1 MLLPEKECAMKTMS
15 LLLPVVL
22 LFGCSSQGAK
32 NAPAPVQPA
41 PSGAQAA
48 SQNPT
53 THPAP
58 ADTTVALAAADTS
71 LPLSE
76 EIEELQAAADSVADA
91 EVLEELENTVAADI
105 DSSVTDGENGGAS
118 AVEGVTWDIDVA
130 TFTNHDRVQYFLDFF
145 QGPARPRMTIW
156 LERMKRYEE
165 MIREEL
171 TGQGLP
177 GDLVYLALIE
187 SGFSNTAVSRA
198 RATGMWQFMRGT
210 ARMYGLRMD
219 TWVDERRDPYKAT
232 SAAARHLRDLRDR
245 FGSIYL
251 AAAAYNA
258 GGGKVSRGLARLPE
272 DEEDSL
278 NTDATFFRLSDTR
291 HLRQETRDYVPKL
304 IAAALIAKE
313 PERYGF
319 PSFADVEAQGWDS
332 IVVNDAAGLDVI
344 ARLAD
349 TTVAAIREAN
359 PQYLRLAT
367 PPGSRSVIRLPEGRG
382 QVVALAYAELPPSKR
397 VTFHEHYVT
406 RGQTLSHIAGIYH
419 VSVTDLREANPSSG
433 RTLRV
438 GQRLIIP
445 TGGVGPA
452 REAAA
457 AEDRRAEIR
466 RSVSS
471 THTVRAGETLSEIG
485 ERYHVSVSQL
495 RSWNGLRGNTIRVGQ
510 KLRIRTSSGTS
521 RISSAG
527 GGSIHVVRPG
537 DTISGV
543 AQRYGVSQSALRAA
557 NGLGSTS
564 MIRAGTRLK
573 IPG

>member
-1 MLLPEKECAMKTMS
+1 MKTLSYLLP
-15 LLLPVVL
+15 LLLL
-22 LFGCSSQGAK
+22 AGCSQGSR
-32 NAPAPVQPA
+32 PTPVTARPA
-41 PSGAQAA
+41 PSTAQQVPPGTNDQALTPPVIDSAGAVA
-48 SQNPT
+48 S
-53 THPAP
+53 
-58 ADTTVALAAADTS
+58 ADTS

-76 EIEELQAAADSVADA
+76 EIEELQLAADSAADA
-91 EVLEELENTVAADI
+91 EVLEELENTVADDY
-105 DSSVTDGENGGAS
+105 DSSAVAEGEEA
-118 AVEGVTWDIDVA
+118 ATVEAVTWDIDVA

-156 LERMKRYEE
+156 LERMKRYED
-165 MIREEL
+165 MIRAEL
-171 TGQGLP
+171 VEQGLP

-219 TWVDERRDPYKAT
+219 SWVDERRDPFKAT

-278 NTDATFFRLSDTR
+278 NSDATFFRLSDTR

-304 IAAALIAKE
+304 IAAAIIAKE

-319 PSFADVEAQGWDS
+319 PSFQDVDPQEWDS
-332 IVVNDAAGLDVI
+332 IIVNDAAGLDVI

-349 TTVAAIREAN
+349 TTVAAIREIN
-359 PQYLRLAT
+359 PQYLRLST

-382 QVVALAYAELPPSKR
+382 DAVSVGYAALPPSKR

-406 RGQTLSHIAGIYH
+406 RGQTLSHIAGVYH
-419 VSVTDLREANPSSG
+419 ISVNDLREANPSAG
-433 RTLRV
+433 RTLRI

-445 TGGVGPA
+445 TGGVVVA

-466 RSVSS
+466 RSVSA
-471 THTVRAGETLSEIG
+471 THRVRAGETLSEIG
-485 ERYHVSVSQL
+485 ERYHVSVAQL

-510 KLRIRTSSGTS
+510 RLRIRTSSGST
-521 RISSAG
+521 RVSSG
-527 GGSIHVVRPG
+527 GGSIHIVRPG

-557 NGLGSTS
+557 NGLGSSS
-564 MIRAGTRLK
+564 MIRAGTRLR

>member
-1 MLLPEKECAMKTMS
+1 MKTLSYLFPLMLLA
-15 LLLPVVL
+15 
-22 LFGCSSQGAK
+22 GCSQGSG
-32 NAPAPVQPA
+32 PTPVTPRPA
-41 PSGAQAA
+41 PSTAQQAP
-48 SQNPT
+48 PT
-53 THPAP
+53 TNDQAPPSPAVDS
-58 ADTTVALAAADTS
+58 ATAVAAADTA

-76 EIEELQAAADSVADA
+76 EIEELQLAADSAADA
-91 EVLEELENTVAADI
+91 EVLEELENTVAEDY
-105 DSSVTDGENGGAS
+105 DSSAVAEGEEA
-118 AVEGVTWDIDVA
+118 ATVEAVTWDIDVA

-156 LERMKRYEE
+156 LERMKRYED
-165 MIREEL
+165 MIRAEL
-171 TGQGLP
+171 VEQGLP

-219 TWVDERRDPYKAT
+219 SWVDERRDPFKAT

-272 DEEDSL
+272 DDEDSL
-278 NTDATFFRLSDTR
+278 NSDATFFRLSDTR

-304 IAAALIAKE
+304 IAAAIIAKE

-319 PSFADVEAQGWDS
+319 PSFEDVDTQAWDS
-332 IVVNDAAGLDVI
+332 IIVNDAAGLDVI

-349 TTVAAIREAN
+349 TTVAAIREIN
-359 PQYLRLAT
+359 PQYLRLST

-382 QVVALAYAELPPSKR
+382 DAVSVGYASLPPSKR
-397 VTFHEHYVT
+397 VTFQEHYVT
-406 RGQTLSHIAGIYH
+406 RGQTLSHIAGVYH
-419 VSVTDLREANPSSG
+419 ISVNDLREANPSAG
-433 RTLRV
+433 RTLRI

-445 TGGVGPA
+445 TGGVVVA

-466 RSVSS
+466 RSVST
-471 THTVRAGETLSEIG
+471 THRVRPGETLSEIG
-485 ERYHVSVSQL
+485 ERYHVTVAQL

-510 KLRIRTSSGTS
+510 RLRIRTSGGSA
-521 RISSAG
+521 RVSSG
-527 GGSIHVVRPG
+527 GGSIHIVRPG

-557 NGLGSTS
+557 NGLGSSS
-564 MIRAGTRLK
+564 MIRAGTRLR

>member
-1 MLLPEKECAMKTMS
+1 MRPLCCLLS
-15 LLLPVVL
+15 LTLLA
-22 LFGCSSQGAK
+22 GCSTQGSRTD
-32 NAPAPVQPA
+32 PAPRPLPGTTETASTASSPVPTPA
-41 PSGAQAA
+41 DPRDTVPAQ
-48 SQNPT
+48 
-53 THPAP
+53 P
-58 ADTTVALAAADTS
+58 ADTTLA
-71 LPLSE
+71 LSE
-76 EIEELQAAADSVADA
+76 EIDELQQAADSAADA
-91 EVLEELENTVAADI
+91 EVLEALERTVA
-105 DSSVTDGENGGAS
+105 DSSLAEPTGADQV
-118 AVEGVTWDIDVA
+118 VEAATWDIDVA

-156 LERMKRYEE
+156 LERMKRYEN
-165 MIREEL
+165 MIREEMAE
-171 TGQGLP
+171 QGLP

-219 TWVDERRDPYKAT
+219 SWVDERRDPYKAT

-304 IAAALIAKE
+304 IAAAIIAKE

-319 PSFADVEAQGWDS
+319 PSFSDVEAQVWDS
-332 IVVNDAAGLDVI
+332 IIVTDAAGLDVI

-349 TTVAAIREAN
+349 TTVAAIREIN
-359 PQYLRLAT
+359 PQYLRLST
-367 PPGSRSVIRLPEGRG
+367 PPGSRSVIRLPEGKG
-382 QVVALAYAELPPSKR
+382 PPVALAYAELPPSKR

-406 RGQTLSHIAGIYH
+406 RGQTLSHIASIYH
-419 VSVTDLREANPSSG
+419 VSVSDLREANPSAG
-433 RTLRV
+433 RTLRI

-445 TGGVGPA
+445 TGGVVVA

-466 RSVSS
+466 RSVSA
-471 THTVRAGETLSEIG
+471 THTVRSGETLSEIG
-485 ERYHVSVSQL
+485 ERYHVSVAQL
-495 RSWNGLRGNTIRVGQ
+495 KSWNGLRSNSIRVGQ
-510 KLRIRTSSGTS
+510 RLRIRTSSATARVAS
-521 RISSAG
+521 G

-557 NGLGSTS
+557 NGLGSSS

>member
-1 MLLPEKECAMKTMS
+1 MKLLA
-15 LLLPVVL
+15 LLLPITL
-22 LFGCSSQGAK
+22 LAACSTHGPE
-32 NAPAPVQPA
+32 NAPPRVQPA
-41 PSGAQAA
+41 PAIPQAA
-48 SQNPT
+48 P
-53 THPAP
+53 PAP
-58 ADTTVALAAADTS
+58 ADPSRTSSDAPGLAAGDTA

-76 EIEELQAAADSVADA
+76 EIEELQLAADSVADA
-91 EVLEELENTVAADI
+91 EVLEELENTVASDL
-105 DSSVTDGENGGAS
+105 DSISPDSDDGGAS

-156 LERMKRYEE
+156 LERMKRYEA

-171 TGQGLP
+171 AEQSLP

-278 NTDATFFRLSDTR
+278 KTDATFFRLSDTR

-313 PERYGF
+313 PVRYGF
-319 PSFADVEAQGWDS
+319 PLFEHIEPQAWDS
-332 IVVNDAAGLDVI
+332 IIVTDAAGLDVI

-349 TTVAAIREAN
+349 TTVTAIREIN
-359 PQYLRLAT
+359 PQYLRLST
-367 PPGSRSVIRLPEGRG
+367 PPGSRSIIRLPQGKG
-382 QVVALAYAELPPSKR
+382 QSVTLAYAELPASKR
-397 VTFHEHYVT
+397 VTFQEHYVT

-438 GQRLIIP
+438 GQRLIVP
-445 TGGVGPA
+445 TGGVGAA
-452 REAAA
+452 RVAAA

-471 THTVRAGETLSEIG
+471 THAVRAGETLSEIG
-485 ERYHVSVSQL
+485 ERYHVSVNQL
-495 RSWNGLRGNTIRVGQ
+495 KSWNGLRGNTIRVGQ
-510 KLRIRTSSGTS
+510 RLRIRTSS
-521 RISSAG
+521 SSASSVASTSS
-527 GGSIHVVRPG
+527 GSFHVVRPG

-557 NGLGSTS
+557 NGLGSSS

>member
-1 MLLPEKECAMKTMS
+1 MKTLSFLLP
-15 LLLPVVL
+15 LVVL
-22 LFGCSSQGAK
+22 AGCSSQGPK
-32 NAPAPVQPA
+32 PAPVPPRPA
-41 PSGAQAA
+41 PSTAPTASTASPATPPANASRDTTALAQA
-48 SQNPT
+48 
-53 THPAP
+53 
-58 ADTTVALAAADTS
+58 DTA

-76 EIEELQAAADSVADA
+76 EIEELQLAADSAADA
-91 EVLEELENTVAADI
+91 EVLEELENTVAEDL
-105 DSSVTDGENGGAS
+105 DSAGAEAVETEAT

-165 MIREEL
+165 MIRAEL
-171 TGQGLP
+171 AEQGLP

-319 PSFADVEAQGWDS
+319 PSFDEVEPQAWDS
-332 IVVNDAAGLDVI
+332 IIVTDAAGLDVI

-349 TTVAAIREAN
+349 TTVAAIREFN

-367 PPGSRSVIRLPEGRG
+367 PPGSRSVIRLPEGKG
-382 QVVALAYAELPPSKR
+382 PAVSLAYAEIPPSKR

-419 VSVTDLREANPSSG
+419 VSVSDLREANPSAG
-433 RTLRV
+433 RTLRI

-445 TGGVGPA
+445 TGGVGLA
-452 REAAA
+452 REAVA

-471 THTVRAGETLSEIG
+471 THRVRAGETLSEIG
-485 ERYHVSVSQL
+485 EQYHVSVSQL
-495 RSWNGLRGNTIRVGQ
+495 KAWNGLRGNTIRVGQ
-510 KLRIRTSSGTS
+510 RLRIRTSSGST
-521 RISSAG
+521 RVSSG
-527 GGSIHVVRPG
+527 GGSIHIVRPG

-557 NGLGSTS
+557 NGLGTSS

>member
-1 MLLPEKECAMKTMS
+1 MKTLSYLLP
-15 LLLPVVL
+15 LVL
-22 LFGCSSQGAK
+22 LAGCSRGPNQEPVTPRQSPSTAQ
-32 NAPAPVQPA
+32 NAPAPPVAPA
-41 PSGAQAA
+41 PVPERTDSAG
-48 SQNPT
+48 T
-53 THPAP
+53 
-58 ADTTVALAAADTS
+58 LAADTS

-76 EIEELQAAADSVADA
+76 EIEELQQAADSAADA
-91 EVLEELENTVAADI
+91 EVLEELENTVADDY
-105 DSSVTDGENGGAS
+105 DSSAVAAEDSVT
-118 AVEGVTWDIDVA
+118 VEAVTWDIDVA

-156 LERMKRYEE
+156 LERMQRYED

-171 TGQGLP
+171 AEQGLP

-210 ARMYGLRMD
+210 ARMYGLRID
-219 TWVDERRDPYKAT
+219 SWVDERRDPFKAT
-232 SAAARHLRDLRDR
+232 SAAARHLRDLRNR

-258 GGGKVSRGLARLPE
+258 GGGKVSRGLARLPD

-304 IAAALIAKE
+304 IAAAIIAKE

-319 PSFADVEAQGWDS
+319 PSFAEVEPPEWDS
-332 IVVNDAAGLDVI
+332 IIVNDAAGLDVI

-349 TTVAAIREAN
+349 TTVAAIREFN

-367 PPGSRSVIRLPEGRG
+367 PPGSRSVIRLPQGRG
-382 QVVALAYAELPPSKR
+382 QQVSLAYAQLPPTKR

-406 RGQTLSHIAGIYH
+406 RGQTLSHIANLYH
-419 VSVTDLREANPSSG
+419 VSVSDLREANPSAG
-433 RTLRV
+433 RTLRI

-445 TGGVGPA
+445 TGGVTTA

-471 THTVRAGETLSEIG
+471 THRVRAGETLSEIA
-485 ERYHVSVSQL
+485 ERYHVSVNQL
-495 RSWNGLRGNTIRVGQ
+495 KSWNGLRGNTIRVGQ
-510 KLRIRTSSGTS
+510 RLRIRTSGASTRVPSGGST
-521 RISSAG
+521 RVSSG
-527 GGSIHVVRPG
+527 GGAIHIVRPG

-557 NGLGSTS
+557 NGLGSSS

>member
-1 MLLPEKECAMKTMS
+1 MKPLFPLLS
-15 LLLPVVL
+15 LILLA
-22 LFGCSSQGAK
+22 GCSTAGSRSAPEQPK
-32 NAPAPVQPA
+32 PAPGTTETASTLPQSPSSSSAAGDTVPA
-41 PSGAQAA
+41 PS
-48 SQNPT
+48 
-53 THPAP
+53 
-58 ADTTVALAAADTS
+58 ADTS

-76 EIEELQAAADSVADA
+76 ELDELQQAADSAADA
-91 EVLEELENTVAADI
+91 EVLEELESTVADSNAADP
-105 DSSVTDGENGGAS
+105 EGAD
-118 AVEGVTWDIDVA
+118 AVVEAATWDIDVA

-156 LERMKRYEE
+156 LERMKRYED
-165 MIREEL
+165 MIREEMAE
-171 TGQGLP
+171 QGLP

-219 TWVDERRDPYKAT
+219 SWVDERRDPYKAT

-304 IAAALIAKE
+304 IAAAIIAKE

-319 PSFADVEAQGWDS
+319 PSFDAVEAPAWDS
-332 IVVNDAAGLDVI
+332 IIVSDAAGLDVI

-349 TTVAAIREAN
+349 TTVAAIREIN
-359 PQYLRLAT
+359 PQYLRLST

-382 QVVALAYAELPPSKR
+382 QGVALAYAQLPPSKR

-419 VSVTDLREANPSSG
+419 VSVSDLREANPSARRS
-433 RTLRV
+433 LRI

-445 TGGVGPA
+445 TGGVVVA

-466 RSVSS
+466 RSVSA
-471 THTVRAGETLSEIG
+471 THTVRSGETLSEIG
-485 ERYHVSVSQL
+485 ERYHVTVAQL
-495 RSWNGLRGNTIRVGQ
+495 KAWNGLRSNSIRVGQ
-510 KLRIRTSSGTS
+510 RLRIRTATGSPRVAS
-521 RISSAG
+521 G

-557 NGLGSTS
+557 NGLGSS
-564 MIRAGTRLK
+564 SIIRAGTRLK

>member
-1 MLLPEKECAMKTMS
+1 MMKTLTRLVPLP
-15 LLLPVVL
+15 LL
-22 LFGCSSQGAK
+22 
-32 NAPAPVQPA
+32 
-41 PSGAQAA
+41 
-48 SQNPT
+48 
-53 THPAP
+53 
-58 ADTTVALAAADTS
+58 LAAACSSGGPRESPPAGPVPSPVAESAGTAANPATPPLPGDSEAIRSESDTS

-76 EIEELQAAADSVADA
+76 EIEELQHAADSIADA
-91 EVLEELENTVAADI
+91 EVLEQLENTVAADF
-105 DSSVTDGENGGAS
+105 DSSS
-118 AVEGVTWDIDVA
+118 ADSEEAAAGVERVTWDIDVT

-156 LERMKRYEE
+156 LERMQRYED
-165 MIREEL
+165 MIRAEL
-171 TGQGLP
+171 AGQELP

-219 TWVDERRDPYKAT
+219 SWVDERRDPFKAT
-232 SAAARHLRDLRDR
+232 AAAARHLRDLRDR

-278 NTDATFFRLSDTR
+278 NSDATFFRLSDTR

-313 PERYGF
+313 PTRYGF
-319 PSFADVEAQGWDS
+319 PTFEDVHPPVWDS
-332 IVVNDAAGLDVI
+332 MIVTDATGLDVI

-349 TTVAAIREAN
+349 TTVVAIREMN
-359 PQYLRLAT
+359 PQYLRLST
-367 PPGSRSVIRLPEGRG
+367 PPGSRSLIRLPAGRG
-382 QVVALAYAELPPSKR
+382 ERVSLAYAELPASKR
-397 VTFHEHYVT
+397 VTFQEHYVT
-406 RGQTLSHIAGIYH
+406 RGQTLSHIAGMYR
-419 VSVTDLREANPSSG
+419 VSVSDLRDANPSAG
-433 RTLRV
+433 RILRI
-438 GQRLIIP
+438 GQRLIVP
-445 TGGVGPA
+445 TGGVVVA

-471 THTVRAGETLSEIG
+471 THRVRSGETLSEIA
-485 ERYHVSVSQL
+485 ERYHVTVAQIKA
-495 RSWNGLRGNTIRVGQ
+495 WNGLRGSTIRVGQ
-510 KLRIRTSSGTS
+510 RLRIGTSSS
-521 RISSAG
+521 ARVSSG
-527 GGSIHVVRPG
+527 GGSIHIVRPG

-557 NGLGSTS
+557 NGLGSSS
-564 MIRAGTRLK
+564 MIRAGSRLK

>member
-1 MLLPEKECAMKTMS
+1 MKTWSALFSILTLAACSTNRPVPSPVAQQPVAGPADSTPPASPSDS
-15 LLLPVVL
+15 L
-22 LFGCSSQGAK
+22 
-32 NAPAPVQPA
+32 
-41 PSGAQAA
+41 
-48 SQNPT
+48 
-53 THPAP
+53 PAP
-58 ADTTVALAAADTS
+58 ADTTALAAGADTA

-76 EIEELQAAADSVADA
+76 EIEELQLAADSAADA
-91 EVLEELENTVAADI
+91 EVLEELENTTVIDDSAAS
-105 DSSVTDGENGGAS
+105 DSAGVDE
-118 AVEGVTWDIDVA
+118 VEGVTWDIDVA
-130 TFTNHDRVQYFLDFF
+130 NFTNHDRVQYFLDFF

-156 LERMKRYEE
+156 LERMQRYED
-165 MIREEL
+165 MIRAEL
-171 TGQGLP
+171 SEQGLP
-177 GDLVYLALIE
+177 EDLVYLALIE

-198 RATGMWQFMRGT
+198 RATGMWQFMSGT
-210 ARMYGLRMD
+210 ARMYGLRID
-219 TWVDERRDPYKAT
+219 TWVDERRDPYRAT

-258 GGGKVSRGLARLPE
+258 GGGKVSRGLRRLPG

-319 PSFADVEAQGWDS
+319 PTFDDVEPVAWDS
-332 IVVNDAAGLDVI
+332 IIVSDATGLDVI

-349 TTVAAIREAN
+349 TTVAAIREIN

-367 PPGSRSVIRLPEGRG
+367 PPRTPSVIRLPVGKG
-382 QVVALAYAELPPSKR
+382 TLVGLAYAELPASKR
-397 VTFHEHYVT
+397 VTFQEHYVT
-406 RGQTLSHIAGIYH
+406 RGQTLSHIARIYR
-419 VSVTDLREANPSSG
+419 VSVNDLKGANPGSG
-433 RTLRV
+433 TRLRI

-445 TGGVGPA
+445 TGGVGVA

-457 AEDRRAEIR
+457 AEDRRAELR

-485 ERYHVSVSQL
+485 ERYHVTVTQL

-510 KLRIRTSSGTS
+510 RLRIRTSSAS
-521 RISSAG
+521 PARVSSQG
-527 GGSIHVVRPG
+527 GAVHVVRPG

-557 NGLGSTS
+557 NGLGASS

>member
-1 MLLPEKECAMKTMS
+1 MQS
-15 LLLPVVL
+15 
-22 LFGCSSQGAK
+22 
-32 NAPAPVQPA
+32 PAP
-41 PSGAQAA
+41 PSGDSA
-48 SQNPT
+48 T
-53 THPAP
+53 
-58 ADTTVALAAADTS
+58 ALAAGDTS

-76 EIEELQAAADSVADA
+76 EIQELQLAADSAADA
-91 EVLEELENTVAADI
+91 EVLEQLENSVAVDY
-105 DSSVTDGENGGAS
+105 DSSNADAEDAATTGA
-118 AVEGVTWDIDVA
+118 VTWDIDVA
-130 TFTNHDRVQYFLDFF
+130 TFTSHDRVQYFLDFF

-156 LERMKRYEE
+156 LERMKRYED
-165 MIREEL
+165 MIREEM
-171 TGQGLP
+171 TAQGLP

-210 ARMYGLRMD
+210 AQMYGLRMD
-219 TWVDERRDPYKAT
+219 SWVDERRDPFKAT

-272 DEEDSL
+272 DDEDSL
-278 NTDATFFRLSDTR
+278 NSDAAFFRLSDTR

-319 PSFADVEAQGWDS
+319 PAFEDVDPPQWDS
-332 IVVNDAAGLDVI
+332 MIVSDAAGLDVI

-349 TTVAAIREAN
+349 TTVAAIREMN
-359 PQYLRLAT
+359 PQFLRLAT

-382 QVVALAYAELPPSKR
+382 SSVSVAYAGLPASKR

-419 VSVTDLREANPSSG
+419 VSVSDLRDANPSAG
-433 RTLRV
+433 RTLRI

-445 TGGVGPA
+445 TGGVGLA
-452 REAAA
+452 REASA

-471 THTVRAGETLSEIG
+471 THTVRSGETLSEISG
-485 ERYHVSVSQL
+485 RYHVSVAQIKE
-495 RSWNGLRGNTIRVGQ
+495 WNGLRSNTIRVGQ
-510 KLRIRTSSGTS
+510 RLRIRTSSESTRVAS
-521 RISSAG
+521 G
-527 GGSIHVVRPG
+527 GGSIHIVRPG

-557 NGLGSTS
+557 NGLGSSS
-564 MIRAGTRLK
+564 MIRAGTRLR

>member
-1 MLLPEKECAMKTMS
+1 MKTLS
-15 LLLPVVL
+15 VLVPVVL
-22 LFGCSSQGAK
+22 LGACVSHGPK
-32 NAPAPVQPA
+32 SRPAPVQPA
-41 PSGAQAA
+41 PTTTTQAVPPASRAEPSPARDSVTDLAA
-48 SQNPT
+48 S
-53 THPAP
+53 
-58 ADTTVALAAADTS
+58 DTT
-71 LPLSE
+71 LPPTE
-76 EIEELQAAADSVADA
+76 EIEELQQAADSAADA
-91 EVLEELENTVAADI
+91 EVLEELENTTAADI
-105 DSSVTDGENGGAS
+105 DSGADIDDGSAS

-130 TFTNHDRVQYFLDFF
+130 TFTNHDRVRYFLNFF

-156 LERMKRYEE
+156 LERMTRYED
-165 MIREEL
+165 MIRAEL
-171 TGQGLP
+171 SEQGLP

-219 TWVDERRDPYKAT
+219 TWVDERRDPFKAT

-278 NTDATFFRLSDTR
+278 NSDATFFRLSDTR

-319 PSFADVEAQGWDS
+319 PSFEDVAPQVWDS
-332 IVVNDAAGLDVI
+332 IIVSDATGLDVI

-349 TTVAAIREAN
+349 TTVTAIREIN
-359 PQYLRLAT
+359 PQFLRLAT
-367 PPGSRSVIRLPEGRG
+367 PPGSRSTIRLPSGKG
-382 QVVALAYAELPPSKR
+382 QQVSMAYAELPASKR
-397 VTFHEHYVT
+397 VTFQEHYVK
-406 RGQTLSHIAGIYH
+406 RGQTLSHIAAMYH
-419 VSVTDLREANPSSG
+419 VSVTNLREANPRAG
-433 RTLRV
+433 RTLQV

-452 REAAA
+452 RQAVA

-471 THTVRAGETLSEIG
+471 THTVRSGETLSEIG
-485 ERYHVSVSQL
+485 ERYRVSVAQIKA
-495 RSWNGLRGNTIRVGQ
+495 WNGLRGNTIRVGQ
-510 KLRIRTSSGTS
+510 RLRIRSSSGGSTRVAS
-521 RISSAG
+521 G
-527 GGSIHVVRPG
+527 GGAVHIVRPG
-537 DTISGV
+537 DTLSGV
-543 AQRYGVSQSALRAA
+543 AARYGVSQSALRAA
-557 NGLGSTS
+557 NGLGSSS

>member
-1 MLLPEKECAMKTMS
+1 MKTLSCLLSLS
-15 LLLPVVL
+15 LLA
-22 LFGCSSQGAK
+22 GCSTQSPRPTPVSP
-32 NAPAPVQPA
+32 APA
-41 PSGAQAA
+41 SGSTQTASSTSQAAQTTNTPRDTAA
-48 SQNPT
+48 SQ
-53 THPAP
+53 
-58 ADTTVALAAADTS
+58 AADTA

-76 EIEELQAAADSVADA
+76 EIDELQQAADSAADA
-91 EVLEELENTVAADI
+91 EVLEELESTVADSTSSEPAGADE
-105 DSSVTDGENGGAS
+105 V
-118 AVEGVTWDIDVA
+118 VEAATWDIDVA
-130 TFTNHDRVQYFLDFF
+130 TFTHHDRVQYFLDFF

-156 LERMKRYEE
+156 LERMKRYED
-165 MIREEL
+165 MIRDEMAE
-171 TGQGLP
+171 QGLP

-219 TWVDERRDPYKAT
+219 SWVDERRDPYKAT

-304 IAAALIAKE
+304 IAAAIIAKE

-319 PSFADVEAQGWDS
+319 PAFDDVEPQAWDS
-332 IVVNDAAGLDVI
+332 LIVTDAAGLDVI

-349 TTVAAIREAN
+349 TTVAAIREFN
-359 PQYLRLAT
+359 PQYLRLST
-367 PPGSRSVIRLPEGRG
+367 PPGTRSIIRLPEGRG
-382 QVVALAYAELPPSKR
+382 QAVALAYAELPPSKR

-419 VSVTDLREANPSSG
+419 VSVSDLREANPSAG

-445 TGGVGPA
+445 TGGVVVA

-471 THTVRAGETLSEIG
+471 THTVRSGETLSEIG
-485 ERYHVSVSQL
+485 ERYHVTVAQL
-495 RSWNGLRGNTIRVGQ
+495 KSWNGLRSNSIRVGQ
-510 KLRIRTSSGTS
+510 RLRIRTSS
-521 RISSAG
+521 SSTRVASG
-527 GGSIHVVRPG
+527 GGSVHVVRPG

-557 NGLGSTS
+557 NGLGSSS

>member
-1 MLLPEKECAMKTMS
+1 MKPLS
-15 LLLPVVL
+15 LLLPL
-22 LFGCSSQGAK
+22 MLIAACSRGPEK
-32 NAPAPVQPA
+32 APAPVQPA
-41 PSGAQAA
+41 PAIAQATPPA
-48 SQNPT
+48 ST
-53 THPAP
+53 DPAGTS
-58 ADTTVALAAADTS
+58 ADSAALAARDTT

-76 EIEELQAAADSVADA
+76 EIEEFQLAADSAADA
-91 EVLEELENTVAADI
+91 EVLEQLENTVASDLDSTGADSN
-105 DSSVTDGENGGAS
+105 DGGAS

-156 LERMKRYEE
+156 LERMKRYED
-165 MIREEL
+165 MIRSEL
-171 TGQGLP
+171 AEQSLP

-304 IAAALIAKE
+304 IAAAIIAKE

-319 PSFADVEAQGWDS
+319 PQFDDVLPQVWDS
-332 IVVNDAAGLDVI
+332 IIVNDAAGLDVI

-349 TTVAAIREAN
+349 TTVTAIREIN
-359 PQYLRLAT
+359 PQYLRLST
-367 PPGSRSVIRLPEGRG
+367 PPGSRSIIRLPQGRG
-382 QVVALAYAELPPSKR
+382 QLVTLAYAELPPSKR
-397 VTFHEHYVT
+397 VTFQEHYVA

-419 VSVTDLREANPSSG
+419 VSVTDLREANPSAG
-433 RTLRV
+433 RTLRI
-438 GQRLIIP
+438 GQRLIVP

-452 REAAA
+452 RVAAA

-495 RSWNGLRGNTIRVGQ
+495 KSWNRLSGSTIRVGQ
-510 KLRIRTSSGTS
+510 RLRVSTASSSTS
-521 RISSAG
+521 RIASS
-527 GGSIHVVRPG
+527 GSYHVVRPG

-557 NGLGSTS
+557 NGLGSSS

>member
-1 MLLPEKECAMKTMS
+1 VVEPEEG
-15 LLLPVVL
+15 V
-22 LFGCSSQGAK
+22 
-32 NAPAPVQPA
+32 
-41 PSGAQAA
+41 
-48 SQNPT
+48 
-53 THPAP
+53 
-58 ADTTVALAAADTS
+58 
-71 LPLSE
+71 E
-76 EIEELQAAADSVADA
+76 
-91 EVLEELENTVAADI
+91 
-105 DSSVTDGENGGAS
+105 
-118 AVEGVTWDIDVA
+118 VEGVTWDIDVA

-156 LERMKRYEE
+156 LERMKRYED

-171 TGQGLP
+171 AEQGMP

-219 TWVDERRDPYKAT
+219 SWVDERRDPYKAT

-258 GGGKVSRGLARLPE
+258 GGGKVSRGLARLPG
-272 DEEDSL
+272 DEEDGL

-313 PERYGF
+313 PVRYGF
-319 PSFADVEAQGWDS
+319 PAFEDVEPHAWDS
-332 IVVNDAAGLDVI
+332 IIVNDAAGLDVI

-349 TTVAAIREAN
+349 TTVAAIREIN
-359 PQYLRLAT
+359 PQYLRLST
-367 PPGSRSVIRLPEGRG
+367 PPGSRSVIRLPEGKG
-382 QVVALAYAELPPSKR
+382 QVVSLAYAELPPSKR
-397 VTFHEHYVT
+397 VTFQEHYVT
-406 RGQTLSHIAGIYH
+406 RGQTLSHIAGIYR
-419 VSVTDLREANPSSG
+419 VSVSDLREANPSAG
-433 RTLRV
+433 RMLRI

-445 TGGVGPA
+445 TGGVVRA

-457 AEDRRAEIR
+457 AENRRAEIR
-466 RSVSS
+466 RSVST
-471 THTVRAGETLSEIG
+471 THTVRSGETLSEIG
-485 ERYHVSVSQL
+485 ERYHISVAQIKA
-495 RSWNGLRGNTIRVGQ
+495 WNGLRNNTIRVGQ
-510 KLRIRTSSGTS
+510 RLRIRSSSGST
-521 RISSAG
+521 RVSSG
-527 GGSIHVVRPG
+527 GGSMHIVRPG

-557 NGLGSTS
+557 NGLGSSS
-564 MIRAGTRLK
+564 MIRAGTRLR

>member
-1 MLLPEKECAMKTMS
+1 MKTPS
-15 LLLPVVL
+15 YLLIAVL
-22 LFGCSSQGAK
+22 LAGCSQGPRQAPVTPRQESGT
-32 NAPAPVQPA
+32 AQSAPPTPVAPEPAPL
-41 PSGAQAA
+41 
-48 SQNPT
+48 
-53 THPAP
+53 P
-58 ADTTVALAAADTS
+58 ADSATAIASSDTS

-76 EIEELQAAADSVADA
+76 EIEELQHAADSAADA
-91 EVLEELENTVAADI
+91 EVLEELENTVVEDY
-105 DSSVTDGENGGAS
+105 DSSATVAEDSVT
-118 AVEGVTWDIDVA
+118 VEAVTWDIDVA
-130 TFTNHDRVQYFLDFF
+130 TFTSHGRVQYFLDFF
-145 QGPARPRMTIW
+145 QGPGRPRMTIW
-156 LERMKRYEE
+156 LERMQRYED

-171 TGQGLP
+171 SEQGLP

-219 TWVDERRDPYKAT
+219 SWVDERRDPYKAT

-258 GGGKVSRGLARLPE
+258 GGGKVSRGLARLPD

-304 IAAALIAKE
+304 IAAAIIAKE

-319 PSFADVEAQGWDS
+319 PAFAEVEPHQWDS
-332 IVVNDAAGLDVI
+332 IIVNDATGLDVV

-349 TTVAAIREAN
+349 TTVAALREMN

-367 PPGSRSVIRLPEGRG
+367 PPRSRSVIRLPQGKG
-382 QVVALAYAELPPSKR
+382 QTVAVAYAELPPSKR

-406 RGQTLSHIAGIYH
+406 RGQTLSHIATLYR
-419 VSVTDLREANPSSG
+419 VSVSDLREANPAAG
-433 RTLRV
+433 RTLRI

-445 TGGVGPA
+445 TGGVSLA
-452 REAAA
+452 REAVA

-466 RSVSS
+466 RSVSA
-471 THTVRAGETLSEIG
+471 THRVRSGETLSEIA
-485 ERYHVSVSQL
+485 ERYRVSVSQL
-495 RSWNGLRGNTIRVGQ
+495 KSWNGLRGNTIRVGQ
-510 KLRIRTSSGTS
+510 RLRIRTSSGS
-521 RISSAG
+521 ARVSSG
-527 GGSIHVVRPG
+527 GGSIHIVRPG

-557 NGLGSTS
+557 NGLGSSS
-564 MIRAGTRLK
+564 MIRAGTRLR

>member
-1 MLLPEKECAMKTMS
+1 MKPWF
-15 LLLPVVL
+15 LLLPVAL
-22 LFGCSSQGAK
+22 LAGCSSGAPRQ
-32 NAPAPVQPA
+32 APAPVTPRSETVSQVPPA
-41 PSGAQAA
+41 
-48 SQNPT
+48 NPPGT
-53 THPAP
+53 PP
-58 ADTTVALAAADTS
+58 ADTALAAADTA

-76 EIEELQAAADSVADA
+76 EIEELQHAADSVADA
-91 EVLEELENTVAADI
+91 EVLEELENTVAAEY
-105 DSSVTDGENGGAS
+105 DSTGGDSLAAETDV
-118 AVEGVTWDIDVA
+118 VEGVTWDIDVA

-156 LERMKRYEE
+156 LERMKRYED
-165 MIREEL
+165 MIRAEL
-171 TGQGLP
+171 AGQGLP

-232 SAAARHLRDLRDR
+232 AAAARHLRDLRDR

-304 IAAALIAKE
+304 IAAAIIAKE

-319 PSFADVEAQGWDS
+319 PAFDEVEPQAWDS
-332 IVVNDAAGLDVI
+332 IIVSDAAGLDVI

-349 TTVAAIREAN
+349 TTVAAIREIN
-359 PQYLRLAT
+359 PQYLRLST
-367 PPGSRSVIRLPEGRG
+367 PPSSRSIIRLPEGRG
-382 QVVALAYAELPPSKR
+382 QVVALAYAELPVSKR
-397 VTFHEHYVT
+397 VTFQEHYVT
-406 RGQTLSHIAGIYH
+406 RGQTLSHIAGIYR
-419 VSVTDLREANPSSG
+419 VSVTDLREANPSAA
-433 RTLRV
+433 RTLRI

-452 REAAA
+452 REAVA

-466 RSVSS
+466 RSVST
-471 THTVRAGETLSEIG
+471 THRVRAGETLSEIG
-485 ERYHVSVSQL
+485 EKYHVSVNQL
-495 RSWNGLRGNTIRVGQ
+495 KSWNGLRSNTIRVGQ
-510 KLRIRTSSGTS
+510 RLRVGSGSSRSASASSGS
-521 RISSAG
+521 
-527 GGSIHVVRPG
+527 SIHIVRPG

-557 NGLGSTS
+557 NGLGSSS